1 LNGEIILKE
10 FIYIYNIQQA
20 TYYMCDCNI
29 KPVEIGKNRE
39 GKIFFRFVRAETKA
53 AFDGWCN
60 RKVS

>member
-1 LNGEIILKE
+1 
-10 FIYIYNIQQA
+10 
-20 TYYMCDCNI
+20 MCDCNI